1 MRRTP
6 SATALPRRR
15 ERRKDIANAVNK
27 EDSELQSKH
36 SEGAEAVQKGVDWT
50 CSGCLS
56 GTDSADRLDTDSGR
70 GCCQRP
76 WGAGARQGA

>member
-27 EDSELQSKH
+27 EEEE
-36 SEGAEAVQKGVDWT
+36 EGLFKANEVN
-50 CSGCLS
+50 
-56 GTDSADRLDTDSGR
+56 
-70 GCCQRP
+70 
-76 WGAGARQGA
+76 